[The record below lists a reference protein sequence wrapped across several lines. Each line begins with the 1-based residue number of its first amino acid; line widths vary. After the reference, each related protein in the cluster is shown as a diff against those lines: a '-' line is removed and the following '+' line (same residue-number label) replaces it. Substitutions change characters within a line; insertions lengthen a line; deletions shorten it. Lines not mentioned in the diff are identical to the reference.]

1 MRKIMLAAAMLS
13 MAGCA
18 TYKND
23 NKPLYEY
30 PGIQSQI
37 ENYYDDNAT
46 EDDWVCGAVQMDTI
60 DDSKVVAQSPT
71 QVKMAITYFF
81 TAFAPDPLRL
91 GDNCQGFN
99 TRFFTFNRTADG
111 GLTLASMTG
120 SQH

>member
-91 GDNCQGFN
+91 G
-99 TRFFTFNRTADG
+99 TTAR
-111 GLTLASMTG
+111 ASTPVSSPSIEPPTVG
-120 SQH
+120 SRWHR

>member
-1 MRKIMLAAAMLS
+1 MRKIMLAAAILS

-23 NKPLYEY
+23 NKPLYEF

-46 EDDWVCGAVQMDTI
+46 EDDWVCGAVQMDHRRQ
-60 DDSKVVAQSPT
+60 QSGQPVT
-71 QVKMAITYFF
+71 DAGEDGDYLLLHRLRPRS
-81 TAFAPDPLRL
+81 APS

-99 TRFFTFNRTADG
+99 TRFFTFDRTADG

-120 SQH
+120 PQH

>member
-13 MAGCA
+13 MVGCA
-18 TYKND
+18 AYKND
-23 NKPLYEY
+23 NRPLYDY

-81 TAFAPDPLRL
+81 TAFASR
-91 GDNCQGFN
+91 
-99 TRFFTFNRTADG
+99 TAFTFAWICCS
-111 GLTLASMTG
+111 ASAGAG
-120 SQH
+120 SRK